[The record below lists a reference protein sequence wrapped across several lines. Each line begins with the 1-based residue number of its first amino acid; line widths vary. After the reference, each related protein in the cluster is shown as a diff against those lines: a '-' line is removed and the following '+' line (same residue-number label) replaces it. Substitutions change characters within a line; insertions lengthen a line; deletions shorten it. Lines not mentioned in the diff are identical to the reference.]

1 MIQFPVL
8 EINGKHD
15 PVFIQNHDASAVCS
29 SGPREGMV
37 MEGPLLWRSR

>member
-15 PVFIQNHDASAVCS
+15 PVFIQNRDASAVCS
-29 SGPREGMV
+29 SGPAEGAV
-37 MEGPLLWRSR
+37 MESPLLWWSR